1 MIVGVGIFLPDT
13 IFDGHV
19 WRFVYVVHNLCK
31 LSLAIPFFK
40 WVLYY
45 IYILLLLLLYHI
57 IIIAMYYYI
66 IPIIVGFIMPSSI
79 ECFVHLV
86 CISGCG
92 EVWCYHA
99 YTSIWLGLVSMA
111 LLSIWCDRLL

>member
-1 MIVGVGIFLPDT
+1 M
-13 IFDGHV
+13 
-19 WRFVYVVHNLCK
+19 YVVHSLCE

-40 WVLYY
+40 WVLY
-45 IYILLLLLLYHI
+45 IYILLYHI
-57 IIIAMYYYI
+57 IIIAMYYYYYII

-92 EVWCYHA
+92 GGVVLPHLHQHLAWF
-99 YTSIWLGLVSMA
+99 SMV
-111 LLSIWCDRLL
+111 LLSLGVADYYDLLPPELLNVLIIYD